1 MVWKLTTDQFNK
13 EKNYYIAS
21 AIAKSMLLKHIID
34 DADYKEI
41 DKMLIEKYNPVIGKL
56 RI

>member
-1 MVWKLTTDQFNK
+1 MVWKLTTEQFNR
-13 EKNYYIAS
+13 EKNYYIAL
-21 AIAKSMLLKHIID
+21 AIAKSMLLKRIID

-56 RI
+56 KI